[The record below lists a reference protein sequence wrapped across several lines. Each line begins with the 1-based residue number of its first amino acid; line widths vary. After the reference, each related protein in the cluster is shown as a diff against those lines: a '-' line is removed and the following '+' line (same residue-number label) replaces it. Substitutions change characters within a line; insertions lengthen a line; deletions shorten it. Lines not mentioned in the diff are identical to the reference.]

1 VAESGTG
8 AGDWAR
14 YWRAADEPLEAM
26 HAHFERHVYHR
37 HSHDTYSLGVTDV
50 GAQSFTCRG
59 AAHTSAAGMVMAFNP
74 DDPHDGQA
82 TDRDGFTY
90 RMIHIGPEL
99 VSRVL
104 ADAVGRPVGLPLFA
118 EPVLSDPFLAA
129 RLGDL
134 HRALL
139 GNPTTLR
146 RDELLA
152 AVVLAAAR
160 QAGTRPGISA
170 LTSEQ
175 APADARQVAQRVRDL
190 IADRRLD
197 DINAGDL
204 AAVTGRSRFAVH
216 RAFTHVYG
224 MSPGDYQRQLRLREA
239 RALIAAGWPISEA
252 AALAGFADQS
262 HLSRWFIR
270 YYGVTPRGYQRAT
283 AQLPK
288 DPR

>member
-1 VAESGTG
+1 VAGKPSG

-37 HSHDTYSLGVTDV
+37 HSHDTYSFGVTDV

-82 TDRDGFTY
+82 TDGDGFTY

-104 ADAVGRPVGLPLFA
+104 ADAAGRMVGLPLFA
-118 EPVLSDPFLAA
+118 EPVRSDPALAA
-129 RLGDL
+129 RLRDL

-139 GNPTTLR
+139 GGATTLR

-152 AVVLAAAR
+152 AVVMAAAR
-160 QAGTRPGISA
+160 QAGPGPAASA
-170 LTSEQ
+170 LTAES
-175 APADARQVAQRVRDL
+175 APTDARRVARHARDL
-190 IADRRLD
+190 IAGRPLD
-197 DINAGDL
+197 DLNAGDL

-239 RALIAAGWPISEA
+239 RALIAAGRPITEA
-252 AALAGFADQS
+252 AAQAGFADQS
-262 HLSRWFIR
+262 HLSRWFLR
-270 YYGVTPRGYQRAT
+270 YYGVTPGRYQRAT
-283 AQLPK
+283 ASPAA
-288 DPR
+288 